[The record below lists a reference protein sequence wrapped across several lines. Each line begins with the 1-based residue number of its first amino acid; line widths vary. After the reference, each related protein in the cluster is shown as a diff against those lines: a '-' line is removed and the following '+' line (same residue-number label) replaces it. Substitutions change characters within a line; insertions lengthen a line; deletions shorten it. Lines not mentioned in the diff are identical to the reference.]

1 MFGQNQ
7 EFEPVLT
14 TAGAPE
20 PLLKH
25 MRTLLTAAATALA
38 FQAAQA
44 QYTIADGYVEVCSG
58 SLLDSGGEGAS
69 GYTDNESYTMIVCP
83 DGSSGPAIS
92 LQWFTF
98 NLSTAGPEPIDQLAI
113 YDGMIDGVNPDPP
126 LIGVFDGNT
135 SPGIISASFENVQ
148 NTLNGG
154 GCLTLVFTSN
164 STGVGTFGALIS
176 CFAPCE
182 PPVASATMGSPIPLL
197 ACQGETI
204 TFDGSA
210 STAADP
216 FYITQYTWDFY
227 DGQQDSTT
235 GPAISHVYG
244 DAGEYVVQL
253 TVTDNNGCSNTNLV
267 DLQILVSTTPDFS
280 GTVVGPLV
288 ICEGETVTLN
298 AVATP
303 VLWSALPSVNL
314 GGAVTMPDGS
324 GVAYTSQLSYTQFAP
339 GSTLT
344 NPNDLTSICASLE
357 HSFMG
362 DLIISI
368 TCPTGQSMTMHQQGG
383 GGTYLGAANDSDP
396 GNAPLIGECWEY
408 CWSPTATLGTFEASS
423 ANGSSPNV
431 MQAGTPASSALI
443 PGTYSS
449 LQPWTNLTG
458 CGLNGTWTFTVI
470 DNWAIDN
477 GFICDWGLNFNP
489 ALFPSLTQF
498 TPVLGTSTADSA
510 SWVGNGLATTSN
522 PLVATATPV
531 GVGTHDYV
539 FSVTDNFGCT
549 YDTTFTVIVNPG
561 VPGPINITGNNTLC
575 QGSIAYLNAPA
586 GFDSY
591 TWSTGA
597 VGQQISASSG
607 THTVTVALGDC
618 TLESQPFTI
627 TALPSPEPQIIGP
640 GFSCGGAPAELST
653 TEQYSSYQWSNGG
666 TTPTI
671 SAGSGSYSVTATNS
685 QGCTGVSDVFSVVV
699 GSAPQAAFSTDP
711 PSPQGL
717 GTTVDFTDLS
727 QGNGS
732 SIVQWAW
739 TFGETGATSN
749 DPSPTFTYD
758 TPGNYPVT
766 LTITTADGCAHT
778 FSSIYV
784 IIPEELIF
792 PNVFTPN
799 GDGHNEYLEIVNGQY
814 YANTLVVFNRWG
826 QKVYETTNYRN
837 AWRGNDLPEGTYY
850 YIFTT
855 TADGKEHA
863 GHVTLLR

>member
-1 MFGQNQ
+1 MFGRITHQVTVMTKAGTS
-7 EFEPVLT
+7 EPRT
-14 TAGAPE
+14 MT
-20 PLLKH
+20 
-25 MRTLLTAAATALA
+25 MRTIALAAVAATAI
-38 FQAAQA
+38 QATQA
-44 QYTIADGYVEVCSG
+44 QYTIIDGYVAACSG
-58 SLLDSGGEGAS
+58 SILDSGGEGAS
-69 GYTDNESYTMIVCP
+69 GYSDNENHTLIICP
-83 DGSSGPAIS
+83 DGSGGPGIS

-126 LIGVFDGNT
+126 LIGVFTGNT
-135 SPGIISASFENVQ
+135 PPGIVSASFENVQ

-164 STGVGTFGALIS
+164 STGTGTFAALIS

-182 PPVASATMGSPIPLL
+182 PPTASATFGSPIPLL
-197 ACQGETI
+197 ACQDEPI

-216 FYITQYTWDFY
+216 FEIVQYTWDFY

-235 GPAISHVYG
+235 GPVVTHSYG
-244 DAGEYVVQL
+244 EAGEYVVQL
-253 TVTDNNGCSNTNLV
+253 TVTDDNGCSNTNLV
-267 DLQILVSTTPDFS
+267 DLQVLVSTTPDFS
-280 GTVVGPLV
+280 GTVVGPLE
-288 ICEGETVTLN
+288 ICEGETVDLN

-324 GVAYTSQLSYTQFAP
+324 GVAYTSQLTYTQFAP
-339 GSTLT
+339 GATLT

-357 HSFMG
+357 HSYMG

-368 TCPTGQSMTMHQQGG
+368 TCPTGQTMTMHQQGG

-396 GNAPLIGECWEY
+396 GNAPEIGECWEY
-408 CWSPTATLGTFEASS
+408 CWSPTATLGTFADC
-423 ANGSSPNV
+423 AAFGTTPNV
-431 MQAGTPASSALI
+431 TPAGTPQSDALI
-443 PGTYSS
+443 AGTYSS
-449 LQPWTNLTG
+449 LQPWSNLTG
-458 CGLNGTWTFTVI
+458 CGLNGTWTFQVI

-510 SWVGNGLATTSN
+510 SWVGNGLASGTT
-522 PLVATATPV
+522 PLVGTATPV
-531 GVGTHDYV
+531 GVGTHDYT

-561 VPGPINITGNNTLC
+561 VPGPITITGNNTLC
-575 QGSIAYLNAPA
+575 EGAIAYLNAPA
-586 GFDSY
+586 GYDSY
-591 TWSTGA
+591 TWSNGA

-627 TALPSPEPQIIGP
+627 TPLPSPDPQIVGP
-640 GFSCGGAPAELST
+640 GFSCGGAPAVLST
-653 TEQYSSYQWSNGG
+653 TERYSSYQWSNGA
-666 TTPTI
+666 TSPTV
-671 SAGSGSYSVTATNS
+671 SVGSGSYSVTATNS
-685 QGCTGVSDVFSVVV
+685 DGCSGVSDLFTVVV

-711 PSPQGL
+711 PSPQGQ
-717 GTTVDFTDLS
+717 GTTVAFTDLS

-732 SIVQWAW
+732 NIVEWLW
-739 TFGETGATSN
+739 SFGEAGATSN
-749 DPSPTFTYD
+749 GQSASYTYD
-758 TPGNYPVT
+758 TPGNYPVS
-766 LTITTADGCAHT
+766 LTITNADGCAHT
-778 FSSIYV
+778 FNVFYV
-784 IIPEELIF
+784 ILPEELIF

-799 GDGHNEYLEIVNGQY
+799 GDGQNEYFEIQNGQY
-814 YANTLVVFNRWG
+814 YDNTLSVFNRWG
-826 QKVYETTNYRN
+826 QKVFETTNYRN
-837 AWRGNDLPEGTYY
+837 AWRGTDLPEGTYY
-850 YIFTT
+850 YVFTT
-855 TADGKEHA
+855 TIDKKEYT
-863 GHVTLLR
+863 GHVTILR